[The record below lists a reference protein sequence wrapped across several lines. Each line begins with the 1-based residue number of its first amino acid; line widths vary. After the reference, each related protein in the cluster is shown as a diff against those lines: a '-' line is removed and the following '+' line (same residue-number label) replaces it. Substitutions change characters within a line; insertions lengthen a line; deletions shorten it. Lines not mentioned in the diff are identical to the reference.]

1 MDKILRPVC
10 LMVILALVL
19 SLGVAL
25 APQAVAAKGG
35 GGTGTITV
43 TNGIFTLSVDDTGTG
58 IGTYTVGTGASHPN
72 PNQNVLFAGAS
83 HNPATTYL
91 TVRVYHAAAAG
102 TEYVST
108 YSSPTPSPGFV
119 LDKLDN
125 YVTSVS
131 QTGPTEVTTVWTL
144 QQPDWLLITQVT
156 AIEGTTL
163 ADSRVRVTTTVTNL
177 YYGEVDYNVGIRYEW
192 DLEMDGADD
201 AQIKEVNP
209 DSAWTDTEIA
219 YAPPAFQKF
228 ATTNAPTAPMF
239 TVFGTVNGP
248 TSLTPPPTPPDRFVY
263 AYWSGAWGNAFDYTP
278 VPMSGMDSAVLY
290 YWGDTLANAIDL
302 SPEGVGESASV
313 TQYIMPCPPPEAN
326 FTATPT
332 SGQAPLTVQFT
343 DMSTGNI
350 DSWLWDFGDGATS
363 RERYPFHTYSYEGT
377 YTVTLT
383 VEGPCGIDVA
393 TGYIE
398 VFEEQARI
406 IVRNLLIQ
414 PANAYPG
421 EQVTISADV
430 VNQGGIRASKNIE
443 LVINGQ
449 AEQSIRVGVD
459 PGTAQHITFTTSKS
473 VPGTYEVFIEGQA
486 SAFNVLLRPQVTSDT
501 GTAGGLDTAAII
513 AIVVI
518 GVIFL
523 VGVIVAFIFVRR

>member
-35 GGTGTITV
+35 SGTGTIVV
-43 TNGIFTLSVDDTGTG
+43 TNGILTLSVQDTGSG
-58 IGTYTVGTGASHPN
+58 KGTYTVSTGASHPS
-72 PNQNVLFAGAS
+72 PNQNILYGGAS
-83 HNPATTYL
+83 HSPSTTYL

-108 YSSPTPSPGFV
+108 AGSPTPSPGFTV
-119 LDKLDN
+119 VNLDTCLPG
-125 YVTSVS
+125 VV
-131 QTGPTEVTTVWTL
+131 QTGPTEVTANWMTKEN
-144 QQPDWLLITQVT
+144 LLIRQVT

-163 ADSRVRVTTTVTNL
+163 ADSRVRVTTTVTS
-177 YYGEVDYNVGIRYEW
+177 YYEPLSVGIRYEW
-192 DLEMDGADD
+192 DLMLDGSDNAPFK
-201 AQIKEVNP
+201 AISP

-228 ATTNAPTAPMF
+228 ATTNDPTAPMF
-239 TVFGTVNGP
+239 EVFGTVNGP
-248 TSLTPPPTPPDRFVY
+248 TTLTPAPTPPDRFVY
-263 AYWSGAWGNAFDYTP
+263 AWWSGASGNAFDYTP
-278 VPMSGMDSAVLY
+278 APLSGMDSAVLY
-290 YWGDTLANAIDL
+290 YWGDTLANAIEL
-302 SPEGVGESASV
+302 LPEESASV

-326 FTATPT
+326 FIASPT

-363 RERYPFHTYSYEGT
+363 RERYPSHTYNYEGT

-383 VEGPCGIDVA
+383 VEGPCGTDTA
-393 TGYIE
+393 TVYIE
-398 VFEEQARI
+398 VFEEPARI

-414 PANAYPG
+414 PANALPG
-421 EQVTISADV
+421 QQVVISADV

-523 VGVIVAFIFVRR
+523 VGVIVAFIFARR

>member
-108 YSSPTPSPGFV
+108 DSSPTPSSGFV
-119 LDKLDN
+119 LDWLDN
-125 YVTSVS
+125 YVTSVT

-144 QQPDWLLITQVT
+144 KQDMLLITQVT

-177 YYGEVDYNVGIRYEW
+177 AYGEVDYLVGIRYEW
-192 DLEMDGADD
+192 DLMLDGSDN
-201 AQIKEVNP
+201 AQFKAVSP

-228 ATTNAPTAPMF
+228 ATTNDPTAPMF
-239 TVFGTVNGP
+239 EVFGTVNGP
-248 TSLTPPPTPPDRFVY
+248 TTLTPAPTPPDRFVY
-263 AYWSGAWGNAFDYTP
+263 AWWSGASGNAFDYTP
-278 VPMSGMDSAVLY
+278 APLSGMDSAVLY
-290 YWGDTLANAIDL
+290 YWGDTLANAIEL
-302 SPEGVGESASV
+302 LPEESASV

-326 FTATPT
+326 FIASPT

-363 RERYPFHTYSYEGT
+363 RERYPSHTYNYEGT

-383 VEGPCGIDVA
+383 VEGPCGTDTA
-393 TGYIE
+393 TVYIE
-398 VFEEQARI
+398 VFEEPARI

-414 PANAYPG
+414 PANALPG
-421 EQVTISADV
+421 QQVVISADV

-523 VGVIVAFIFVRR
+523 VGVIVAFIFARR